1 MLRILAISQ
10 KLNSLFLGGTVVVRK
25 LDGKEI
31 ITLREAIKLHN
42 EYHFI
47 FIITENVDYC
57 GGDSKGY
64 VLYTYEKPW
73 ELSSIPKEEIDEK
86 FYGLFHGYSAYPE
99 YQIGGVYYNYED

>member
-1 MLRILAISQ
+1 M
-10 KLNSLFLGGTVVVRK
+10 VRK
-25 LDGKEI
+25 LYSDDI
-31 ITLREAIKLHN
+31 VTLREATRLYDA
-42 EYHFI
+42 YHFI
-47 FIITENVDYC
+47 FVITENVDYC

-73 ELSSIPKEEIDEK
+73 EVCTIPKDETRGK